1 MANLSGPLK
10 VGQVVLSGINLYR
23 LNFGT
28 YTGLGAKAVAWSLVP
43 VYGWA
48 KAAMI
53 GGQIA
58 RLGVQ
63 TLVRQPESVPQVM
76 ERLQPKMWG
85 FLGVGILVGLI
96 QLAVNLTLS
105 VLVTVVMVPINLFG
119 ALLGDV
125 GTLIAVSIGGIVR
138 IALFLMQLWVQSRFL
153 VFNVAIAV
161 ETEKEA
167 TDAIGRS
174 WSLSERSVFGVM
186 GTLLLTGVMLM
197 PIFLLTMIPF
207 YFTLSPVADILTVPP
222 EEISDAAILTLLMAF
237 AQGFLGFIVLVF
249 VVQIFTN
256 PLFQSVKA
264 VLYAQL
270 CDRQEDR
277 T

>member
-125 GTLIAVSIGGIVR
+125 GTLIA
-138 IALFLMQLWVQSRFL
+138 
-153 VFNVAIAV
+153 
-161 ETEKEA
+161 
-167 TDAIGRS
+167 
-174 WSLSERSVFGVM
+174 
-186 GTLLLTGVMLM
+186 
-197 PIFLLTMIPF
+197 
-207 YFTLSPVADILTVPP
+207 
-222 EEISDAAILTLLMAF
+222 
-237 AQGFLGFIVLVF
+237 
-249 VVQIFTN
+249 
-256 PLFQSVKA
+256 
-264 VLYAQL
+264 
-270 CDRQEDR
+270 
-277 T
+277 